1 MMCLVLAMSGTSA
14 LLGWIDRP
22 SLLAGRTSRL
32 ASSAP
37 TPGAHPLSLQQI
49 ESFVQSVVAEAS
61 NLRPARWESVDVLA
75 GPAASE
81 PAAPAYPNSML
92 LAAEPNRAGRAGKPT
107 VSVGLPTQFH
117 FRIDPQGRPFATDAW
132 IRQVALA
139 KDPNA
144 IAIQVTRPG
153 ERQPMTPSQWQCV
166 RSLISEL
173 SSLRQSRQADSVNQ
187 QAGIV
192 SRVAATASML
202 PMRLHEDWSKADSTT
217 DADDRS

>member
-37 TPGAHPLSLQQI
+37 TPGAHTLSLQQI
-49 ESFVQSVVAEAS
+49 ESLAQSVVAEAG
-61 NLRPARWESVDVLA
+61 NLRPARWKSVDVLA
-75 GPAASE
+75 GPAAGKPTVS
-81 PAAPAYPNSML
+81 AYTNSML
-92 LAAEPNRAGRAGKPT
+92 LTAKPNRAGRAGKPT

-117 FRIDPQGRPFATDAW
+117 FRIDPDGRPFATDAW
-132 IRQVALA
+132 IRQVVLA

-153 ERQPMTPSQWQCV
+153 EGQTMTPSQWQCV

-173 SSLRQSRQADSVNQ
+173 STLRQSRQGDVAD
-187 QAGIV
+187 AL
-192 SRVAATASML
+192 AATETVL
-202 PMRLHEDWSKADSTT
+202 PMRLHEDWSEADSAT
-217 DADDRS
+217 DAADRS